1 MLKNSMEDKQIDLE
15 APLLSVRRF
24 SAGPAASPTE
34 EGERRPPPPR
44 RASLPFYKSDLKS
57 GPVRVPG
64 VVPFVWEQTP
74 GLPKTAAGSDAIGDG
89 KMMKAPK
96 PPPGRIIHNGKCG
109 NSSRGDVA
117 LVLKVGSSVR
127 TRKAVTF
134 APDAGTAKSYESLE
148 VVPKIV
154 AEEKVERTE
163 KEEKAETANRI
174 EMPRKA
180 EITKKVENEEK
191 IEKTDQKV
199 EKKLE
204 KLPVSVAETRNED
217 DDDEDDAFSDALDT
231 LSRSESF
238 FMNCSVS
245 GISGSTNAAKLSDS
259 FPKDPEARDFM
270 IERFLPAAQA
280 MATDSPHY
288 TLKKAAVPPREATKL
303 LERAAVTDPARKPAP
318 IPLQKSYTYLE
329 QYAKELEEEDSYDED
344 DEDNYDDAGHFPSK
358 GCGLLPKFCL
368 LNPIPGVK
376 VRGGRLS
383 LPRGKTASPQN
394 KNAYPLSL
402 ARVEEL
408 SWEAVYRKKLGQE
421 YSPLTEAISKSRSES
436 DSLTADCSS
445 AFANSATG
453 GTTPDKNDG
462 HPLGVHERQDS
473 VGILSRESNCSKID
487 SFEAGEQSI
496 DSCRKIN
503 HSSGM
508 GSESMS
514 PSLDKTLRVDPEH
527 RPGSSESKAS
537 SFNTVNDTR
546 SMISSCEIS
555 IDSWSRESIFAGA
568 NEKKVLQPEVS
579 KVSEPI
585 SPFSSEKLNNGNM
598 NVDSNKNCGNDSEP
612 LHLKSNTNP
621 LLSLLPPPLPKSP
634 SESWLSRT
642 LPSVSSKNSS
652 PQSLLGIRLQN
663 RRQAVEKSSN
673 DMEQEIKT
681 KPSKPQRRQIQFAE
695 VLAKPESQI
704 SEI

>member
-1 MLKNSMEDKQIDLE
+1 MEDKQIDLE

-24 SAGPAASPTE
+24 SAGSAASPTE
-34 EGERRPPPPR
+34 EGEGRPPPLR
-44 RASLPFYKSDLKS
+44 RVSLPFYKSDLKS

-74 GLPKTAAGSDAIGDG
+74 GLPKTGVGSAANGDG

-109 NSSRGDVA
+109 NTLRGDVA
-117 LVLKVGSSVR
+117 PVLMVGSSVR

-134 APDAGTAKSYESLE
+134 APDPGPAKSYESPE

-154 AEEKVERTE
+154 AEEKVEWTE

-174 EMPRKA
+174 EVPRKA
-180 EITKKVENEEK
+180 EIMEKIDGEEKVKNEER
-191 IEKTDQKV
+191 IEKTEKV

-204 KLPVSVAETRNED
+204 RLPVSVAETRNED
-217 DDDEDDAFSDALDT
+217 DDEEDDAFSDARDT

-245 GISGSTNAAKLSDS
+245 GISGNPNAAKLSSS

-270 IERFLPAAQA
+270 IARFLPAAQA

-288 TLKKAAVPPREATKL
+288 TLKKAAAPPREGTKL

-376 VRGGRLS
+376 VRGERLP
-383 LPRGKTASPQN
+383 LPRGKTGSFQN
-394 KNAYPLSL
+394 KNAYPVSL

-421 YSPLTEAISKSRSES
+421 YSPLTEVISKSRSES

-445 AFANSATG
+445 AFANSAIG

-462 HPLGVHERQDS
+462 HPLGVHERNDS

-487 SFEAGEQSI
+487 NFEVSDQSI
-496 DSCRKIN
+496 DSYRKIN
-503 HSSGM
+503 HISGM

-514 PSLDKTLRVDPEH
+514 LSLDKTLHVDPEN
-527 RPGSSESKAS
+527 RPGSSESKDS

-546 SMISSCEIS
+546 SMMSSCEIS

-585 SPFSSEKLNNGNM
+585 SSFSLERLNNGNM
-598 NVDSNKNCGNDSEP
+598 NVDSNKNCVNDSEP

-621 LLSLLPPPLPKSP
+621 LLSLLPPPLPTSP

-642 LPSVSSKNSS
+642 LPSISSKNSS
-652 PQSLLGIRLQN
+652 PQSLLGIQLQN
-663 RRQAVEKSSN
+663 RKQTVKKSSN
-673 DMEQEIKT
+673 DMKQETKI
-681 KPSKPQRRQIQFAE
+681 KPSKPRHRQIRFAE